1 MQTPVLG
8 GDQYGLSCVKED
20 KDTGDTE
27 NQLEVRAKELR
38 GGERKSGREKT
49 RRERERERKDKE
61 REGREKTRRE
71 VFQSAIGRTSASSRV
86 GGEKC

>member
-20 KDTGDTE
+20 KDTGDTD

-49 RRERERERKDKE
+49 RRE
-61 REGREKTRRE
+61 
-71 VFQSAIGRTSASSRV
+71 
-86 GGEKC
+86 

>member
-1 MQTPVLG
+1 MQAPARGLG
-8 GDQYGLSCVKED
+8 AARGSMRASGCVKED

-49 RRERERERKDKE
+49 RRE
-61 REGREKTRRE
+61 
-71 VFQSAIGRTSASSRV
+71 
-86 GGEKC
+86 